1 MKYKVGDVIQL
12 KHGHSE
18 GDFAKIHEV
27 DEDRMMYKIYI
38 PYWDFFYIS
47 DDEIIGLHNGL

>member
-1 MKYKVGDVIQL
+1 MKYMVGDVIQL

-18 GDFAKIHEV
+18 GDFAKIYEV

-38 PYWDFFYIS
+38 PYWDYFYIS